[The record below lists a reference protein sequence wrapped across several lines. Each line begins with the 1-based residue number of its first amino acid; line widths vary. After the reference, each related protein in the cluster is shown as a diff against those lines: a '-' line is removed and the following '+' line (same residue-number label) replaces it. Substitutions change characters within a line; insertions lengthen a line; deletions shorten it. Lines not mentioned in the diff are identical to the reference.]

1 MNKAL
6 IYDFETL
13 SQNPEKAAVIS
24 LAVMVFDL
32 DIAESKGYDYETLLD
47 STRYM
52 KFNVAEQIE
61 KFDREIEMKTLNWWK
76 EQGAAAVKELKPSKF
91 DVSITE
97 IQPLIKSLTTQHE
110 IKYVFT
116 RNNTFDPVIFHGI
129 CRKTEAIIPYPW
141 WTIRDTKS
149 FIMGLTYGHKLK
161 DDFIPTEAEGLYVKH
176 DPRHDI
182 VLDVMRIQTILSAK
196 FGE

>member
-24 LAVMVFDL
+24 MAVMVFDL
-32 DIAESKGYDYETLLD
+32 DIAEKGAYSYKSLLN
-47 STRYM
+47 STHYM
-52 KFNVAEQIE
+52 KFDVSDQVKNL
-61 KFDREIEMKTLNWWK
+61 DREIELKTLEWWR
-76 EQGAAAVKELKPSKF
+76 EQGADAIKELKPSSK
-91 DVSITE
+91 DVHITE
-97 IQPLIKSLTTQHE
+97 MQPLIKSLMMQND
-110 IKYVFT
+110 IRYVFT

-129 CRKTEAIIPYPW
+129 CRKTDVIIPYPW

-149 FIMGLTYGHKLK
+149 FIMGLTYGHNIK
-161 DDFIPTEAEGLYVKH
+161 DDFIPLEAEGLYVKH

-182 VLDVMRIQTILSAK
+182 VLDVMRIQAILSAK